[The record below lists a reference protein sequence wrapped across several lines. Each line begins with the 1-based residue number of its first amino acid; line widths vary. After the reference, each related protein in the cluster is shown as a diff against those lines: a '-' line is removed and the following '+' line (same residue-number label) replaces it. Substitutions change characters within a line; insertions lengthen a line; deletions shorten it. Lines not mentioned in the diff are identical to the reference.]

1 MKAAAEEKSPN
12 SMHFVAM
19 HDGLHS
25 PHHHHHKQ
33 DLPPLAVHLETSSLH
48 AAPQPHNQLELVV
61 GYLGILGKFSFKML
75 FSANNQTFSDEA

>member
-25 PHHHHHKQ
+25 PHHHKQ
-33 DLPPLAVHLETSSLH
+33 ALPPLAVHLETSSLH
-48 AAPQPHNQLELVV
+48 AAPQPHDQLEVVV
-61 GYLGILGKFSFKML
+61 GYIGILGKFSFKML
-75 FSANNQTFSDEA
+75 FSANNHTFSDEA